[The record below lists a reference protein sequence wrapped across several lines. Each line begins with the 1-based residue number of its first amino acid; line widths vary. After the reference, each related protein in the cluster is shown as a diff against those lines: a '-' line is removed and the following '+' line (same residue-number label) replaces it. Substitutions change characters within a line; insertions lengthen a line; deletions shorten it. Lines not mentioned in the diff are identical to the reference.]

1 MILLPKAHAE
11 LVTAAIRA
19 AQAAGELPAF
29 EIPDIDIKPPK
40 NLAQGDYASAVSQRL
55 AKIAGKSP
63 KDIADIII
71 EHLDLSTAPFVSS
84 VQNTNGFI
92 NFRLSNTWLRTQVDA
107 ILEEGDSL
115 FTLELGK
122 GKRAQVEFVSANP
135 TGPLH
140 VGRSRGAMVGDS
152 MARIL
157 QAAGYDVER
166 EYYFNNAGAQMK
178 NLGNSLR
185 IRYLQ
190 QLDNSVQMPGA
201 DDKQFYRGEY
211 LIDFAKDLV
220 AEKGNSLAEADWQ
233 PFKEYAEQKMFEIIK
248 TTLKRVD
255 IHHDHFF
262 NENSLYDSNAVWDT
276 LKKLEEGGYIYESA
290 TRESESDEVKAQNAH
305 LAPAKWFRSTMLGD
319 KEDRVVVKST
329 GEPTYTLPDIAYHI
343 NKINRGFDVMVNVLG
358 SDHYV
363 EAQVVRWGLQA
374 LGYDVSK
381 LHVIMIQLV
390 RLVKDGKEY
399 KISTRAGVEATLDD
413 LIDETSADAV
423 RYLLLARTADSQMDF
438 DLDLAVKQSSDNPVY
453 YIQYAY
459 VRCAGILREAEARGF
474 NDEGADLSLLGDDE
488 LSFLR
493 KLLTLGDEIEF
504 AATEFQPHKLAFFA
518 IELANQFHPLYDRV
532 RVFAE
537 GTPQDA
543 AKARLRFYRAALV
556 AFGRALR
563 LMGMS
568 LPERM

>member
-19 AQAAGELPAF
+19 AQAAGELPTF

-55 AKIAGKSP
+55 AKIVGKSP
-63 KDIADIII
+63 KDVADVII
-71 EHLDLSTAPFVSS
+71 EHLDLSTSPFVSS

-107 ILEEGDSL
+107 ILSEGDTL
-115 FTLELGK
+115 FTLDLGK

-157 QAAGYDVER
+157 EAAGYDVER

-190 QLDNSVQMPGA
+190 QLGYPVQTPGA

-211 LIDFAKDLV
+211 LIDFAKDLI
-220 AEKGNSLAEADWQ
+220 AEKGNTLAEEDWQ
-233 PFKEYAEQKMFEIIK
+233 PFKEYAEKKMFEIIK

-276 LKKLEEGGYIYESA
+276 LKRLEEKGFVYEA
-290 TRESESDEVKAQNAH
+290 VGREGENEEEVDDSK
-305 LAPAKWFRSTMLGD
+305 LPAKWFRSTDLGD
-319 KEDRVVVKST
+319 SKDRVLVKGT

-423 RYLLLARTADSQMDF
+423 RYLLLARTANSQMDF

-474 NDEGADLSLLGDDE
+474 NDEGADLSLLGDEE

-504 AATEFQPHKLAFFA
+504 AATEFQPHKIAFFA
-518 IELANQFHPLYDRV
+518 IDLANQFHPLYDRV

-556 AFGRALR
+556 AFRRVLR